1 MALRDK
7 LYEVMKESIDS
18 GSASGANLL
27 VRRNGKEEA
36 YCEYGFR
43 DLENRV
49 PVSRDTIFR
58 LYSMTK
64 PITAAAAI
72 LCAAEGKFDI
82 SADLG
87 EYLPEFRNPF
97 VSVNGRRVPAARHI
111 TVRDLLNMTS
121 GLAYPN
127 EETAGGRQAGAVF
140 AQIAGRLYTDRP
152 VTTAEFSEMTAKND
166 LCFEPGEN
174 FMYGTS
180 ADILGAL
187 VERVSGQSFGE
198 FLKRRFFEPLE
209 MADTDFYVPKEKAG
223 RLAKVYD
230 YSEQGLYELKTEHLG
245 LRYLRDVPPAFESGG
260 AGLCSTLDDYSH
272 FAQML
277 LDAGEFRGRRIMPAQ
292 AVKYMIRGGLKASQK
307 PQLKQGW
314 DWMGGYTYGSLMRVC
329 ENEAETCIFS
339 SKGEYGWDGWLGTFF
354 SNEPAHGITLLFGV
368 QQIGIGRAGELVR
381 RLKNVV
387 MSELTV

>member
-1 MALRDK
+1 MELRDK

-187 VERVSGQSFGE
+187 VERVSGQSFG
-198 FLKRRFFEPLE
+198 
-209 MADTDFYVPKEKAG
+209 
-223 RLAKVYD
+223 
-230 YSEQGLYELKTEHLG
+230 
-245 LRYLRDVPPAFESGG
+245 
-260 AGLCSTLDDYSH
+260 
-272 FAQML
+272 
-277 LDAGEFRGRRIMPAQ
+277 
-292 AVKYMIRGGLKASQK
+292 
-307 PQLKQGW
+307 
-314 DWMGGYTYGSLMRVC
+314 
-329 ENEAETCIFS
+329 
-339 SKGEYGWDGWLGTFF
+339 
-354 SNEPAHGITLLFGV
+354 
-368 QQIGIGRAGELVR
+368 
-381 RLKNVV
+381 
-387 MSELTV
+387 